1 MSDALIMKQTIPA
14 YKLIVSS
21 FTIAAALV
29 IGFSSPSFA
38 ESRYVT
44 DIISVPL
51 RSDKDN
57 QAGVLKSGLTTG
69 TKLKFIREEEDSNK
83 NKWSQ
88 VVTPDGIEGWVR
100 SQNLISEPTAAIKL
114 ETLTSG
120 SSNVVEL
127 QKQNMTYKTEL
138 DTLNATY
145 QTLLKETEDM
155 RTAATSDINME
166 QENQKI
172 HREFQ
177 LVQTERDV
185 LKAENYLLKKYD
197 KNQQR
202 IYGGLLI
209 LSGIIL
215 SLILQSFGKKKRHSE
230 WN

>member
-1 MSDALIMKQTIPA
+1 MKQTIHIH
-14 YKLIVSS
+14 K
-21 FTIAAALV
+21 IALYSLMIIAALV
-29 IGFSSPSFA
+29 MGFSLPSFA
-38 ESRYVT
+38 ENRYVT

-88 VVTPDGIEGWVR
+88 VMTPDGIEGWVR
-100 SQNLISEPTAAIKL
+100 SQNLINEPTAAIKL

-120 SSNVVEL
+120 SSNIVEL
-127 QKQNMTYKTEL
+127 QKQNMTFKSEL
-138 DTLNATY
+138 ESLNATY
-145 QTLLKETEDM
+145 QTLLKETEEM
-155 RTAATSDINME
+155 RTATTSDINME

-202 IYGGLLI
+202 IYGGLLV

-215 SLILQSFGKKKRHSE
+215 SFILQSFGKKRRRSD

>member
-1 MSDALIMKQTIPA
+1 MKKTIPVHKIALSSLIMFATF
-14 YKLIVSS
+14 L
-21 FTIAAALV
+21 T
-29 IGFSSPSFA
+29 GFSLPSFA

-57 QAGVLKSGLTTG
+57 QAGVLKNSLTTG
-69 TKLKFIREEEDSNK
+69 TKLKFIREEEDSSK

-88 VVTPDGIEGWVR
+88 VITPDGVEGWVR
-100 SQNLISEPTAAIKL
+100 SQNLINEPTAAIKL
-114 ETLTSG
+114 EALTSS

-127 QKQNMTYKTEL
+127 QKQNMAFKTEL
-138 DTLNATY
+138 ESLNATY
-145 QTLLKETEDM
+145 QTLLKETEEM
-155 RTAATSDINME
+155 RTATTSDINME

-177 LVQTERDV
+177 IVQTERDV

-202 IYGGLLI
+202 IYGGLL
-209 LSGIIL
+209 LLCGIVI
-215 SLILQSFGKKKRHSE
+215 SLILQSFGKRRRRSD